1 MAPRAH
7 PLPQA
12 RGAAGG
18 PGFRGAVFIA
28 AGRGKSLE
36 GVGAARYNSVA
47 PLRNDGGAKG
57 AWMVT
62 RVWAAAMVGVLCVGP
77 AWSGAQPRQPGPGP
91 AQPGRDSQEIELDES
106 TSLKVA
112 ALEAR
117 MSAVI
122 ANFALLQRQAQDLQ
136 QEMARLLEERKQF
149 VQEAG
154 RRRAVKDPN
163 EWLFDNK
170 GQRFVRNPRPGAP
183 APPPAR

>member
-1 MAPRAH
+1 
-7 PLPQA
+7 
-12 RGAAGG
+12 
-18 PGFRGAVFIA
+18 
-28 AGRGKSLE
+28 
-36 GVGAARYNSVA
+36 
-47 PLRNDGGAKG
+47 
-57 AWMVT
+57 
-62 RVWAAAMVGVLCVGP
+62 
-77 AWSGAQPRQPGPGP
+77 
-91 AQPGRDSQEIELDES
+91 
-106 TSLKVA
+106 
-112 ALEAR
+112 

-154 RRRAVKDPN
+154 RRRAVEVKDPN